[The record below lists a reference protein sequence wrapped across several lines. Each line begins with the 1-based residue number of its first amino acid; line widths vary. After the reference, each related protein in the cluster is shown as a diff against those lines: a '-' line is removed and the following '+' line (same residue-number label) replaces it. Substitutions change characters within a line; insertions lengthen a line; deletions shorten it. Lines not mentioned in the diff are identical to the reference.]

1 MSGHDNIMT
10 VFSKYL
16 YCRDHSS
23 GEAWGGH
30 GQRVEMRAWTPVEG
44 GG

>member
-1 MSGHDNIMT
+1 MSVPCHDNIMT

-16 YCRDHSS
+16 YCCDHSS

-30 GQRVEMRAWTPVEG
+30 GQRVEMG
-44 GG
+44 LINIL